1 MKTLPILAI
10 VLFSLFLSGCGSS
23 AIKPDVPKTQPGSKP
38 AEPPKPTPS
47 GGGGYYLDDGPGEIS
62 LAELERIPD
71 AVPRAESARASN
83 SRPYK
88 ALGQQYVPMKSY
100 QPYKQRGVASWYGK
114 RYHGNLTA
122 SGEPYD
128 MYSMT
133 AAHTTLPIPSYVRVT
148 NPENGRSVVV
158 RVNDRGPFL
167 HNRLIDLSYAAA
179 MKLGIV
185 QKGSGVVDIEWIDT
199 SQLALTTTPPTPTTA
214 ANTNVPV
221 SQEPN
226 AAVVSGVYVQV
237 GAFKSQEN
245 ADRVRENLQTRNLA
259 IAPDGKNVPI
269 QSWYN
274 AGTYRVRLGPYTNR
288 SEADQAASKINQNLG
303 TSAIVVFQ
311 N

>member
-1 MKTLPILAI
+1 MKTLHILAI
-10 VLFSLFLSGCGSS
+10 VLSSLFLNACSSS

-38 AEPPKPTPS
+38 AEPPKPTT
-47 GGGGYYLDDGPGEIS
+47 GGGYYLDDGPGEIS

-128 MYSMT
+128 MYAMT
-133 AAHTTLPIPSYVRVT
+133 AAHTILPIPSYVRVT

-199 SQLALTTTPPTPTTA
+199 SQPTLATTA
-214 ANTNVPV
+214 PIATSANTSTSVNSSP
-221 SQEPN
+221 SISPAT
-226 AAVVSGVYVQV
+226 AAGAYVQV

-245 ADRVRENLQTRNLA
+245 ADRLRESLQTRNLA
-259 IAPDGKNVPI
+259 VAADGRNVDI

-274 AGTYRVRLGPYTNR
+274 AGTYRVRLGPYMTR
-288 SEADQAASKINQNLG
+288 SEADQAASRINQNLG
-303 TSAIVVFQ
+303 TNAIVVFQ

>member
-1 MKTLPILAI
+1 MKSIYILAI
-10 VLFSLFLSGCGSS
+10 VLSSLFLSACGSS
-23 AIKPDVPKTQPGSKP
+23 AIKPDVPKAQPGSKP

-47 GGGGYYLDDGPGEIS
+47 GGGYYLDDGPGEIS
-62 LAELERIPD
+62 QAELDRIPD
-71 AVPRAESARASN
+71 AVPRAESARSSN

-128 MYSMT
+128 MYGMT

-148 NPENGRSVVV
+148 NPQNGRSVVV

-179 MKLGIV
+179 MKLGIA

-199 SQLALTTTPPTPTTA
+199 SQPALNATSSSSTVD
-214 ANTNVPV
+214 ANTGIS
-221 SQEPN
+221 SQNPN
-226 AAVVSGVYVQV
+226 AAIAAGVYVQV

-245 ADRVRENLQTRNLA
+245 ADRLRENLQTGNLA
-259 IAPDGKNVPI
+259 IAADGKNVPI
-269 QSWYN
+269 QNWYN
-274 AGTYRVRLGPYTNR
+274 AGTYRVRLGPYMNR
-288 SEADQAASKINQNLG
+288 SEADQAASRINQNLG
-303 TSAIVVFQ
+303 TNAIVVFQ